1 MTKKDPAEDVSG
13 GDTPATG
20 TAKGRKVSG
29 TQVAVGGGLL
39 AVVGAVVTVLMNMGL
54 LQSPQEKMDLEK
66 RFLRLEAKQEEILR
80 AVQEVNTKLD
90 AKVGRDEFHIWRSDA
105 MLANQNPAMPLM
117 LPSL

>member
-1 MTKKDPAEDVSG
+1 MTRKDPVEDVSG
-13 GDTPATG
+13 GETPPGG

-29 TQVAVGGGLL
+29 TQVAVGGGVLT
-39 AVVGAVVTVLMNMGL
+39 VVGAAVAVLMNMGL
-54 LQSPQEKMDLEK
+54 LQSPQDKMDLEK

-90 AKVGRDEFHIWRSDA
+90 AKVGRDEFRIWRSDA

-117 LPSL
+117 LPPM